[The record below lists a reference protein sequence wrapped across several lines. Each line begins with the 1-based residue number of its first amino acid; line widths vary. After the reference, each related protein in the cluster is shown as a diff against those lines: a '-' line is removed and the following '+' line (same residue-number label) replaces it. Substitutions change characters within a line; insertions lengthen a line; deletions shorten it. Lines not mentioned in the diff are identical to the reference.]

1 MVVIC
6 IGHGKVISIDREI
19 THQIADT
26 SNKIQKI
33 TKIIVFWPS
42 NGCFVW
48 QDNFL
53 LKWSTIS
60 REAWLQLKCDTVA
73 QRATLQDFKFWRF
86 QLLKRR

>member
-26 SNKIQKI
+26 SKNTNKIAKI
-33 TKIIVFWPS
+33 TVFWPG

-48 QDNFL
+48 QDNF
-53 LKWSTIS
+53 S
-60 REAWLQLKCDTVA
+60 A
-73 QRATLQDFKFWRF
+73 QAEHNFTGRMGAAEM
-86 QLLKRR
+86 

>member
-33 TKIIVFWPS
+33 TKIIVFWPL

-48 QDNFL
+48 QDIFSAQVGDNFTE
-53 LKWSTIS
+53 SMAAA
-60 REAWLQLKCDTVA
+60 EM
-73 QRATLQDFKFWRF
+73 
-86 QLLKRR
+86 